1 MNPMK
6 MPCIDKLVVHI
17 CTGES
22 GEKLEK
28 AEKVLETIV
37 NQKTVRTKA
46 KKTIPSFS
54 IKKKEPIGC
63 KVTLRGKKAE
73 EFLKTAMKIM
83 NNKLKE
89 SQFDANGN
97 FSFGIEEHT
106 DFPGMK
112 YDPSIGIF
120 GMDVNVV
127 LKRPGYRVSRRKVKR
142 HSIPMKHRLNKDE
155 AISFM
160 KERYGVEVIS

>member
-1 MNPMK
+1 MNPMRI
-6 MPCIDKLVVHI
+6 PCIDKLVVHI

-22 GEKLEK
+22 GEKLVK
-28 AEKVLETIV
+28 AEKLLESIV
-37 NQKTVRTKA
+37 HQKTVRTKA

-63 KVTLRGKKAE
+63 KATLRGSKAE
-73 EFLKTAMKIM
+73 EFLKTALKII
-83 NNKLKE
+83 NNKLKK
-89 SQFDANGN
+89 SQFDDNGN

-120 GMDVNVV
+120 GMDVNVA
-127 LKRPGYRVSRRKVKR
+127 LKRPGYRISRRKVEK
-142 HSIPMKHRLNKDE
+142 HSIPAKHRLNKED
-155 AISFM
+155 AISFV
-160 KERYGVEVIS
+160 KERYGVEVI